1 MSFGNGHDGGGWH
14 SGSLNP
20 GIIGNRDSYNVRP
33 DQISDQAEHTA
44 ELERDEAAGRR
55 RLPARL
61 ARRLMRTLR
70 NQI

>member
-1 MSFGNGHDGGGWH
+1 MSFGGGHDGGSFH
-14 SGSLNP
+14 TGSLDP
-20 GIIGNRDSYNVRP
+20 GTGGNRDSYKVRP

-44 ELERDEAAGRR
+44 EVERDEAEGQK

-61 ARRLMRTLR
+61 AGRLLRALR